1 MPETTGICSPAHAPA
16 NTILIFAT
24 HFSIVPRSASLSS
37 LGTRPCPVIFP
48 QLGLATRVLSC
59 VNVSIGQR
67 LGADKCQ
74 LRWSSLFQS
83 HDRTAE
89 TRFFTV
95 LTSPICVT
103 SLHQSR
109 RHLLLGECQDELQLT
124 KQIPRNSLQ
133 SRFRLHFRLRDV
145 LACSAR
151 IKRKI
156 GRCASSS

>member
-37 LGTRPCPVIFP
+37 LGTRPCPVIFL

-89 TRFFTV
+89 TRLIFTI

-109 RHLLLGECQDELQLT
+109 RHLLGECQDELQLT
-124 KQIPRNSLQ
+124 KQIPCNSLQ

-145 LACSAR
+145 LVCSAG

-156 GRCASSS
+156 GRFASSS